1 MKNVGDSP
9 AVRYEAPT
17 FCLILKGLFDMD
29 YKNTAKTWE
38 PYNYEAAV
46 STDVEISLLYYIR
59 NGEFDDFGSLED
71 AREAIQTVLW
81 NDDLVTGNAS
91 GTYTMDERLAE
102 VYLVGNG
109 DLYEAA
115 VKEFD
120 GFMESMSYDAEKR
133 DVIVRTYLLEGA
145 IDTALKNKDVIKA
158 FGDPR

>member
-1 MKNVGDSP
+1 
-9 AVRYEAPT
+9 
-17 FCLILKGLFDMD
+17 MD

-46 STDVEISLLYYIR
+46 SADVEISLLYYIR
-59 NGEFDDFGSLED
+59 NGEFDDFGTLED
-71 AREAIQTVLW
+71 ARESIQTVLW

-120 GFMESMSYDAEKR
+120 GFMEPMSYDAEKR

>member
-1 MKNVGDSP
+1 
-9 AVRYEAPT
+9 
-17 FCLILKGLFDMD
+17 MD

-46 STDVEISLLYYIR
+46 SPDVEISLLYYIR

-71 AREAIQTVLW
+71 AREAIQDVLW
-81 NDDLVTGNAS
+81 NDDLVTGNTS

-145 IDTALKNKDVIKA
+145 IDKALKDKDVIKA